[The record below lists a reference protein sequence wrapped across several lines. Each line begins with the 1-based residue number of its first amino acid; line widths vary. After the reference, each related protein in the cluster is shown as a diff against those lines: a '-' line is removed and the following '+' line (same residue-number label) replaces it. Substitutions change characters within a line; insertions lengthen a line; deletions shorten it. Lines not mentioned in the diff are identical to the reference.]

1 MQLISLLIHLPQ
13 RRRASVEIIDRSSPF
28 RIVRDIE
35 RPVLRAQSL
44 SHVSERE
51 KGGNLDAFDEED
63 FQIRF

>member
-44 SHVSERE
+44 SHVSERQKRE
-51 KGGNLDAFDEED
+51 
-63 FQIRF
+63 I

>member
-28 RIVRDIE
+28 RIARDIE

-44 SHVSERE
+44 SHVSKRG
-51 KGGNLDAFDEED
+51 KLDAIDEED
-63 FQIRF
+63 FQILF